1 MLLLFLFIR
10 LFNTHLLQTLP
21 PSSKQKCHILFPLCG
36 KSPDMKAI
44 IDVGHHAYGIEC
56 VQTAVKA
63 FFQEN
68 KILYENDNDTCQTYK
83 VKFT

>member
-1 MLLLFLFIR
+1 
-10 LFNTHLLQTLP
+10 
-21 PSSKQKCHILFPLCG
+21 
-36 KSPDMKAI
+36 MKAI